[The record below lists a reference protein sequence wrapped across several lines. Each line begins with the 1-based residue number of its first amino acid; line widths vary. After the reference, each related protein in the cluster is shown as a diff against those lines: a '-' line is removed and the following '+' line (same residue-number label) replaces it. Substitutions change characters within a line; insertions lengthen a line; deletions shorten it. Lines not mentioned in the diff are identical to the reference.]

1 MAVAEATGWRREAE
15 DAARAAAGGMLFG
28 IPLLYTME
36 VWWIGSFASPLRML
50 VVLAMSF
57 LVLVVLNRTGGF
69 RTTKDIRLVDAAMDS
84 VEALAIAFVCVAAV
98 LVLLRELTGTTPI
111 DEAMGKVIYESAP
124 FVVGV
129 GFATHFLRRSRSGE
143 EDGHDG
149 PDDDAVADDDT
160 NATLS
165 DIGGTVL
172 GATFVSFAI
181 APTDEVPMIGA
192 ALSAPW
198 VLALLIA
205 SLVVSY
211 VIVFEA
217 GFSDE
222 KSRRSQ
228 SGVIQHPAT
237 ETVVC
242 YLLSLVTAAALMLF
256 FGRVTLDDPFPF
268 TLTQVIV
275 LGLPAAIG
283 GAAGRLVV

>member
-1 MAVAEATGWRREAE
+1 MAVAEATGWRRETE

-36 VWWIGSFASPLRML
+36 VWWIGSFASPLRKL
-50 VVLAMSF
+50 AVLAMSF
-57 LVLVVLNRTGGF
+57 LLLIVLNRTGGF
-69 RTTKDIRLVDAAMDS
+69 RTTKDIRLADAAKDS

-111 DEAMGKVIYESAP
+111 DEALGKVVYQSAP

-129 GFATHFLRRSRSGE
+129 GFATHFLSRRRSGDDD
-143 EDGHDG
+143 DGG
-149 PDDDAVADDDT
+149 DDDAATADDK

-205 SLVVSY
+205 SVVVSY

-222 KSRRSQ
+222 ESRRSQ
-228 SGVIQHPAT
+228 SGVMQHPAT

-242 YLLSLVTAAALMLF
+242 YLLSLVTAAALLLF

-268 TLTQVIV
+268 TVTQVIV